1 MVKSH
6 AIGDAT
12 ATIMSSDRE
21 ARKSKPLHHAHHV
34 LCHRSLRI
42 WRMVPGGGQAA
53 AAPVAAKI
61 GADDRKVAGEQRR
74 DAAPHQVCLR
84 KAVQQ
89 EDRRP
94 GPMRARENAGLT
106 RLDLG
111 ACEVIHHF
119 RPCSSLRTRA
129 TNCSSSDMH
138 PAEGRTL
145 AARTREPRFANRHA
159 SIILYSPECPRELF
173 SGVPLLS
180 VV

>member
-21 ARKSKPLHHAHHV
+21 MRKSKPLHHGHHV
-34 LCHRSLRI
+34 LHHGSLRI
-42 WRMVPGGGQAA
+42 WRMVPGGSRAA

-61 GADDRKVAGEQRR
+61 GADDRKVAGKQRR

-89 EDRRP
+89 ENRRP
-94 GPMRARENAGLT
+94 GPVRAHENAGLI

-111 ACEVIHHF
+111 GCEVIHHF
-119 RPCSSLRTRA
+119 RPCPFLISITSLSFREASMPEARF
-129 TNCSSSDMH
+129 SRISKLS
-138 PAEGRTL
+138 
-145 AARTREPRFANRHA
+145 AAR
-159 SIILYSPECPRELF
+159 
-173 SGVPLLS
+173 
-180 VV
+180 